1 MAPLTYVTDAR
12 GRAGAYKPGT
22 EQCQVLPAPIQVLD
36 EVEAF
41 DTQQR
46 PDGLHIVD
54 TRTGHSFGI
63 MASPAI
69 AEDQLRAL
77 RRISL

>member
-1 MAPLTYVTDAR
+1 MKRLAYQPAAR
-12 GRAGAYKPGT
+12 GRSGVIRPTPERAPK
-22 EQCQVLPAPIQVLD
+22 VSLPT
-36 EVEAF
+36 EAF
-41 DTQQR
+41 TSEER

-77 RRISL
+77 RRISLL